1 MRFIFDFQSSRH
13 RLLLGNFSLKYSNS
27 ACVPRSRIGRRII
40 RSMFPSTFSARSGT
54 SPSSAGKFGRSLFV
68 RSNSSS

>member
-1 MRFIFDFQSSRH
+1 
-13 RLLLGNFSLKYSNS
+13 
-27 ACVPRSRIGRRII
+27 
-40 RSMFPSTFSARSGT
+40 MFPSTFSARSGT